1 MTVAA
6 KELGAGGT
14 AFGVVLLLIIAMALI
29 FWAMIRS
36 FRRLRQSVAAG
47 TFGHPEDP
55 DHPLSAADPA
65 KAEADSKRAK
75 KVTQDQTPGGAS
87 V

>member
-1 MTVAA
+1 
-6 KELGAGGT
+6 
-14 AFGVVLLLIIAMALI
+14 VVLLLIIAMALI

-47 TFGHPEDP
+47 TFGHPEDQ
-55 DHPLSAADPA
+55 DHPLSEADRAKGGSDSKPA
-65 KAEADSKRAK
+65 KKI
-75 KVTQDQTPGGAS
+75 TQGQPPGGAS

>member
-14 AFGVVLLLIIAMALI
+14 AFGVVLVLIIAMALI

-47 TFGHPEDP
+47 TFGHPDDADQP
-55 DHPLSAADPA
+55 PSAADPA
-65 KAEADSKRAK
+65 KAEADSKPVK
-75 KVTQDQTPGGAS
+75 KITQDQTPGGAS

>member
-1 MTVAA
+1 MTSAA
-6 KELGAGGT
+6 TELGAGGT
-14 AFGVVLLLIIAMALI
+14 AFGVVLVLIIAMVLI

-47 TFGHPEDP
+47 TFGHPEGTQP
-55 DHPLSAADPA
+55 PLD
-65 KAEADSKRAK
+65 AEQTKTESAK
-75 KVTQDQTPGGAS
+75 KPVSQDQTPGGAA